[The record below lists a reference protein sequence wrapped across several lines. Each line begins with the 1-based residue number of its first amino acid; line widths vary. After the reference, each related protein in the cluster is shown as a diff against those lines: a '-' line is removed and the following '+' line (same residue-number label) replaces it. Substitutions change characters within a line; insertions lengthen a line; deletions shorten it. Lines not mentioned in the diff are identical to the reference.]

1 LARYRWLHPHD
12 AEAHLLYAEALVK
25 DENLPQDAAVADAL
39 RHLRAIP
46 DTASLGTRGRTQ
58 EGRLELFVL
67 HHPSRA
73 EGLLRRALELD
84 ADAPDPHYVLWKLK
98 DLTGRS
104 HQAEHEFWTV
114 YEASPIEHRAWR
126 LREWYMSQ
134 FYPATANPL
143 LDRLMGIV
151 PRQTDPSQGE
161 ALRFLRFRNAEP
173 EAPLGYAALARWFQL
188 EGDSRFALTTLDQ
201 AKANIPDPEQ
211 DPYFTGTLT
220 SLLIE
225 LGELER
231 ADQCFQRWPEPR
243 SGYEY
248 WLTEGQVLQEVRGEY
263 AQACAAYDRALSE
276 WPGPI
281 DWRTRN
287 RKANCLARLRDQA
300 GAARERERAKVLEN
314 LMEEKLHQRLRRAL
328 GFLED
333 PMQVQMVVDFYRQID
348 RPREA
353 AAWEEQVA
361 RVTASKSGNA
371 PPTNPGP

>member
-1 LARYRWLHPHD
+1 
-12 AEAHLLYAEALVK
+12 
-25 DENLPQDAAVADAL
+25 
-39 RHLRAIP
+39 
-46 DTASLGTRGRTQ
+46 
-58 EGRLELFVL
+58 
-67 HHPSRA
+67 
-73 EGLLRRALELD
+73 
-84 ADAPDPHYVLWKLK
+84 
-98 DLTGRS
+98 
-104 HQAEHEFWTV
+104 
-114 YEASPIEHRAWR
+114 
-126 LREWYMSQ
+126 
-134 FYPATANPL
+134 
-143 LDRLMGIV
+143 
-151 PRQTDPSQGE
+151 
-161 ALRFLRFRNAEP
+161 
-173 EAPLGYAALARWFQL
+173 LARWFQL